1 MNKDTTLIILYYRVS
16 LMIVIGWLT
25 FNREL
30 VILMSLMQQ
39 VFDVNWGFSLTHGLS
54 LSIPSPF
61 AMPLD
66 RKNSDCDD
74 GSEYITKNL
83 SVLILSRYMCKHG
96 SKVEM
101 HIITVKIYVIRKLR
115 RIMSHN
121 IS

>member
-30 VILMSLMQQ
+30 VILMALMQQ
-39 VFDVNWGFSLTHGLS
+39 VFDVNWGFSLTYGLS
-54 LSIPSPF
+54 LSNPIPF

-66 RKNSDCDD
+66 RKNSDDN
-74 GSEYITKNL
+74 GSEYIRKNL
-83 SVLILSRYMCKHG
+83 SVLIRNRFMCKHG

-115 RIMSHN
+115 RIMLH
-121 IS
+121 